1 MEQCWDANPS
11 QRPNSCILYN
21 KINEIYLQF
30 QNLSNDSNESNE
42 KNIFSIIE
50 VADYLQVK
58 FINLKIFLNYRY
70 YINLIILSF
79 SLVDDFNNSSN
90 KKIILKTSNN
100 FLKLNNLNL

>member
-58 FINLKIFLNYRY
+58 FINLKIFLNQEMQQKV
-70 YINLIILSF
+70 NLIIYFFDLF
-79 SLVDDFNNSSN
+79 
-90 KKIILKTSNN
+90 
-100 FLKLNNLNL
+100 